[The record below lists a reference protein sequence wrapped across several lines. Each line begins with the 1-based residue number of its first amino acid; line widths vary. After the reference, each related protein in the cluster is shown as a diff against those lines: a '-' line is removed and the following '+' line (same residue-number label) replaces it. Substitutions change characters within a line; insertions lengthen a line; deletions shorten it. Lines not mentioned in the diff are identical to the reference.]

1 MATFT
6 KVDSLNE
13 NIAEKVHNLGADT
26 LMVALT
32 NTAPTTANTVLANIT
47 EIAYTNISSRTLTTT
62 SSSTSAGVY
71 RLVLADLT
79 LTATGAVGPFR
90 YAVIYNNTAT
100 NKELI
105 GFADYGSSISLA
117 NGETLRLDFDNV
129 NGLLAIS

>member
-6 KVDSLNE
+6 KVDSFNE
-13 NIAEKVHNLGADT
+13 SMAEKLHNLGTDQ

-32 NTAPTTANTVLANIT
+32 NTAPIVTNTVLANIT
-47 EIAYTNISSRTLTTT
+47 EIVYTNISSRIITTT
-62 SSSTSAGVY
+62 SSATASSIY
-71 RLVLADLT
+71 RLILADLT

-90 YAVIYNNTAT
+90 YIVIYNNTAL

-105 GFADYGSSISLA
+105 GFSDYGSSISLA
-117 NGETLRLDFDNV
+117 TGETFRLDFDNV

>member
-13 NIAEKVHNLGADT
+13 SIAEKVHNLGTDT

-32 NTAPTTANTVLANIT
+32 NTAPSAANTVLANIT

>member
-13 NIAEKVHNLGADT
+13 NIAEKVHNLQSDT

-32 NTAPTTANTVLANIT
+32 NTAPSSANTVLANIT
-47 EIAYTNISSRTLTTT
+47 EIAYTNLSSRTLTTT

-79 LTATGAVGPFR
+79 LTATGDVGPFR